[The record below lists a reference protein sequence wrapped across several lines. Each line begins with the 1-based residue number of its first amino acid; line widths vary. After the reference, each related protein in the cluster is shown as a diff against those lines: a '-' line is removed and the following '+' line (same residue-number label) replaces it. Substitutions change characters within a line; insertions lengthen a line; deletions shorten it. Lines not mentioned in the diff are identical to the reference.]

1 MKILLAIAM
10 LLCLSI
16 RAEVYVYGT
25 NLNLTGSGFGPYS
38 GTDAPFPSYL
48 GQINAG
54 TQYVDVTMSVNLDT
68 VGPHKFFLYFLDFDY
83 PDLISLPAYSTN
95 SVKVSYRNT
104 YSGRWSGGLSFTNV
118 SPLTSITMRW
128 ERTNALSDIA
138 KLLVSGIFI
147 TTNMVS
153 TVDRDGYLLDWTY
166 PTVMDTNVAYKGN
179 LVHDSS
185 FEGRGNEGW
194 GISKQSRTNYFLA
207 TYNTNIAYHGTT
219 SLQLPSDTTATYVS
233 RLYKVAT
240 NKQHT
245 VSVWARALTGTTVA
259 EVGFQNVKTP
269 PANLGFS
276 NRQWAA
282 VSATV
287 TTNWTRIST
296 NFYALKYPEAE
307 FRVTLRVLSGGAD
320 GLFDAV
326 QVEEGTLDTYAP
338 QSNFEIGL
346 VTDATGNVFS
356 SPAAAAVTINCINH
370 GATSETQRVQWRITD
385 NMHRI
390 LRAGATNYTLAAFSR
405 GSITIPHGL
414 SQAGWFCFDAWV
426 DGLQGSGDELQYT
439 VNLDTQS
446 LADLGGHVEATFLRN
461 PQILSALGAQ
471 WTRGLSVFQA
481 GRWSVAEP
489 TTPGTFVWLD
499 TEVARYQAAGLKL
512 MQNLG
517 ENVPNWARRIYFT
530 TTNIA
535 GSGFQIG
542 ETVTSGTNSGVVT
555 VVLQPTNYT
564 GTAIQLSN
572 VVGTLSSND
581 TITGLSSG
589 TSAKLYSLMT
599 TSTPDLTRWQSY
611 VSNWVSHYGTNVA
624 SIEIWNE
631 PNQDSEIPK
640 PNGTMAFYAEV
651 LRIAV
656 NTIKSINPAIET
668 VAMGGVLTAAE
679 VTNTLNYLDAGT
691 LANID
696 RISLHYYDPNAAGA
710 WATYTNLLSYGKP
723 LDNTESGFYDK
734 GSYVGVNSP
743 RKTEGYP
750 VSLWNDLEWR
760 VATAVEQPRTA
771 ARNVMQTKSGGLDR
785 FFVYDFRYS
794 GHMPETSGQGAQPSA
809 MDYDD
814 TVIAK
819 GVAVSSLLR
828 MVRGYTGAGPVT
840 TKNTNVWGLLWSGTN
855 GSAAMVWATN
865 NTGYQLVLTNGY
877 ASSKVLDIFGTPLA
891 TGQATVSVVRLPRFI
906 FSDSTLAV
914 LSNAVATAAITTVAD
929 TEPPV
934 ARITICPTG
943 QLPFN
948 DREVII
954 KWMGTDQQ
962 SMPNEGAPELLK
974 FQWRL
979 VGYETNW
986 TTPSA
991 QVFTTYPL
999 LPIGQ
1004 YTFQLRAVDAAGNVS
1019 SFDSRAFSVGTNYN
1033 GKPKAVG
1040 QTPSGNVLI
1049 LNN

>member
-10 LLCLSI
+10 LLCLPI

-25 NLNLTGSGFGPYS
+25 NLQLTGSGFGIYS

-54 TQYVDVTMSVNLDT
+54 TQYVDVTMSVNVDT

-83 PDLISLPAYSTN
+83 PDFISLPGYSTN
-95 SVKVSYRNT
+95 SIKVSYRNT

-118 SPLTSITMRW
+118 APLTSITMRW
-128 ERTNALSDIA
+128 DRTNSLSSIA
-138 KLLVSGIFI
+138 KLLISGLFI

-166 PTVMDTNVAYKGN
+166 PTTMDTNTPNKGN

-207 TYNTNIAYHGTT
+207 TYNTTAAYHGAT
-219 SLQLPSDTTATYVS
+219 SLQLPNDTTATYVS
-233 RLYKVAT
+233 RLYKVAA

-245 VSVWARALTGTTVA
+245 VSVYARALTGTAVA

-269 PANLGFS
+269 PSGLGFS

-282 VSATV
+282 ISQTV

-307 FRVTLRVLSGGAD
+307 FRVTLRALSGGAD
-320 GLFDAV
+320 ALFDAV

-338 QSNFEIGL
+338 QSNFEFGL
-346 VTDATGNVFS
+346 TTDTTGNIFTNADS
-356 SPAAAAVTINCINH
+356 AAININCFNY
-370 GATSETQRVQWRITD
+370 GPTSETQTISWRITD

-390 LRAGATNYTLAAFSR
+390 LRAGVTNYTLASSAR
-405 GSITIPHGL
+405 GTIVIPHGL
-414 SQAGWFCFDAWV
+414 SRAGWFCFDAWV
-426 DGLQGSGDELQYT
+426 NGLQGSGDELQYAI
-439 VNLDTQS
+439 NLDTSS
-446 LADLGGHVEATFLRN
+446 LVDFGGHVEATFLRN
-461 PQILSALGAQ
+461 PQILARLGAQ

-481 GRWSVAEP
+481 GRWAVAEP
-489 TTPGTFVWLD
+489 TTPGTFVWSD
-499 TEVARYQAAGLKL
+499 TEVARYQTAGLRL

-517 ENVPNWARRIYFT
+517 ENVPAWAVRQYFT
-530 TTNIA
+530 TTN
-535 GSGFQIG
+535 GSGSFTLG
-542 ETVTSGTNSGVVT
+542 ETITAGTNTAQVAWILT
-555 VVLQPTNYT
+555 AANYT
-564 GTAIQLSN
+564 GTALQLSN
-572 VVGTLSSND
+572 VVGSFTSND
-581 TITGLSSG
+581 TVTGSSSG
-589 TSAKLYSLMT
+589 ATAKVYCT
-599 TSTPDLTRWQSY
+599 PVVQTPDLYRWGLF
-611 VSNWVSHYGTNVA
+611 VSNWVSHYGTNIQ
-624 SIEIWNE
+624 SLEIWNE
-631 PNQDSEIPK
+631 PNQDTEIPK
-640 PNGTMAFYAEV
+640 PNGSMAFYAEI

-656 NTIKSINPAIET
+656 NMIKAISPTTEI
-668 VAMGGVLTAAE
+668 VAMGGVLTAAD
-679 VTNTLNYLDAGT
+679 VISTFNYLDAPT
-691 LANID
+691 LAKID

-710 WATYTNLLSYGKP
+710 WAAYTNLLAYGKP
-723 LDNTESGFYDK
+723 IDNTESGFYDK

-771 ARNVMQTKSGGLDR
+771 ARNVMQTKAGGLDR
-785 FFVYDFRYS
+785 FFYYDFRYS

-819 GVAVSSLLR
+819 GVAASALLR
-828 MVRGYTGAGPVT
+828 MIRGYTGAGPVT

-877 ASSKVLDIFGTPLA
+877 SSSKVLDIFGTALA
-891 TGQATVSVVRLPRFI
+891 TGQSTVSVVRLPRFI
-906 FSDSTLAV
+906 FSGSTLAV
-914 LSNAVATAAITTVAD
+914 LSNAVATAAINAVAD

-962 SMPNEGAPELLK
+962 SMPNEGFPDLLR

-979 VGYETNW
+979 VGLETNW
-986 TTPSA
+986 TTPVA
-991 QVFTTYPL
+991 QVFTVYDN

-1019 SFDSRAFSVGTNYN
+1019 PFDSRAFSIGTNYN

-1040 QTPSGNVLI
+1040 NTPTGSLLI